1 MEHLNS
7 NLDELLEVK
16 RITNDVEKGITETKL
31 CIGKRGLMRYE
42 LKYIAQAYERKKKE
56 KMITNP
62 ENVFKKIFPRR

>member
-1 MEHLNS
+1 MML
-7 NLDELLEVK
+7 K
-16 RITNDVEKGITETKL
+16 KKGITETKL

-56 KMITNP
+56 KMTTNP

>member
-16 RITNDVEKGITETKL
+16 CITNDVEKGVTETIL
-31 CIGKRGLMRYE
+31 CIGKLGLMRYE

-56 KMITNP
+56 KITNP

>member
-16 RITNDVEKGITETKL
+16 CIINDVEKGITETKKI
-31 CIGKRGLMRYE
+31 CIGKLGLMRYE

-56 KMITNP
+56 RKN
-62 ENVFKKIFPRR
+62 NN